1 MCGIA
6 GIITP
11 GVEKYREEIERMVS
25 ALRHRGPD
33 DTGTFFF
40 SQCALGH
47 TRLSIIDLEGGHQPM
62 LSPNRMLAVTFNGEI
77 YGYQDLRRRIDWY
90 AFQTLSDT
98 EVILALY
105 EAHGDEMYS
114 PLKEHGFW

>member
-1 MCGIA
+1 
-6 GIITP
+6 
-11 GVEKYREEIERMVS
+11 
-25 ALRHRGPD
+25 
-33 DTGTFFF
+33 
-40 SQCALGH
+40 
-47 TRLSIIDLEGGHQPM
+47 M
-62 LSPNRMLAVTFNGEI
+62 LSQDRMLAVTFNGEI